1 MDGNFADLTLP
12 DKVSIIDTVQTRIQ
26 NGQWSIQWN
35 RRERISE
42 IVNGVCS
49 GKWQNRKSILVLFRT
64 ILKIWIRISKQRR
77 LYMNGALPS
86 VRSVICCYR
95 ACAENAGVMWS

>member
-42 IVNGVCS
+42 IVNGVCGQES
-49 GKWQNRKSILVLFRT
+49 DVPGGG
-64 ILKIWIRISKQRR
+64 RR
-77 LYMNGALPS
+77 CGS
-86 VRSVICCYR
+86 RF
-95 ACAENAGVMWS
+95 